1 VTSVTPPTFEQHG
14 IPLTSTGPRYLN
26 LDEMPTTE
34 SDIKIKHQ
42 GVEHAM
48 VILTVEGFVE
58 QQARAQEHERLV
70 ELAANSPD
78 ATVEEAQDAELKAVE
93 VIRDA
98 VISFFP
104 TLPVNQLPVPKLFTI
119 FAWLNQM
126 SQDMNDAGAEGATDA
141 EGNA

>member
-1 VTSVTPPTFEQHG
+1 MTSVTPPTFEQHG

-26 LDEMPTTE
+26 LDEIPTSE
-34 SDIKIKHQ
+34 SEFKIKHQ

-48 VILTVEGFVE
+48 AILTVEAFVE
-58 QQARAQEHERLV
+58 QNKRAEEHEKLV
-70 ELAANSPD
+70 EMV
-78 ATVEEAQDAELKAVE
+78 ATQTDLTSEEAQSAELRAVE

-119 FAWLNQM
+119 FGWLNQM
-126 SQDMNDAGAEGATDA
+126 SQDTNVEGAEGATDA